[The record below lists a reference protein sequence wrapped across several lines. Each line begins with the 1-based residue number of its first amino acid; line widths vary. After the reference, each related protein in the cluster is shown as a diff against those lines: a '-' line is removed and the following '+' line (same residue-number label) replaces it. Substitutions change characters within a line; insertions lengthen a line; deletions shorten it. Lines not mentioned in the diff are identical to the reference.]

1 MGIEGVLQEMEE
13 GDRIEESSSVRL
25 TGRTYSG
32 GGVGESRWVDG
43 SEVDSESPPWSLLDE
58 NEDQE
63 GYGSLR
69 RRLVKK
75 PKRVDSLDV
84 EAMEI
89 AGAHGHRSKVINLI
103 VSISLRILYLE
114 DICI

>member
-1 MGIEGVLQEMEE
+1 MEVGIQGDMEE
-13 GDRIEESSSVRL
+13 EDRIEESSSVRL
-25 TGRTYSG
+25 RGRTFSG
-32 GGVGESRWVDG
+32 GGVSESRWVDG
-43 SEVDSESPPWSLLDE
+43 SEVDSESPPLSLFDD
-58 NEDQE
+58 NEARE

-75 PKRVDSLDV
+75 PKRVDSFDV

-89 AGAHGHRSKVINLI
+89 AGAHGHHSKVLNLFI
-103 VSISLRILYLE
+103 SISLNILYLE